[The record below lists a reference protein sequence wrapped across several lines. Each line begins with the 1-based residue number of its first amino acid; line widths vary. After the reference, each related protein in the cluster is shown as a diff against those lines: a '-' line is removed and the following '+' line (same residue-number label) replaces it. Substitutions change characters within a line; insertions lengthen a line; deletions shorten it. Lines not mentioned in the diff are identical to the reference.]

1 MAKNV
6 GAIEYTIDAKT
17 GSLLV
22 AQKEVDKATG
32 AMEKDLQRVDTAA
45 DKASKSLAS
54 LSTVARAVGAALVT
68 RKIIEYA
75 NAWQEVNNKLVN
87 SVRSNESLEE
97 VTNRVFKAAQK
108 SMSPLD
114 ATAAL
119 YSKLERATRDSG
131 LSGRDLAS
139 IVETI
144 NKSFQVS
151 GASASEMEGGIRQLA
166 QALGSGELRGDE
178 FNSVMENAPRLA
190 EGIAKSMGVSSTA
203 LREMAKDGK
212 ITKDIIIS
220 AVRAMKSEV
229 DKEFNNMAI
238 TMSDAFTVATNNA
251 TKYFGENSV
260 IRSGINAFNSTLIT
274 LSENL
279 DVVTASAIALGA
291 VMGGRALG
299 GIIQATAENIRLAA
313 ANQKAAQAAAQ
324 QAAAEANLARQQLQT
339 AAAGLKAALQAEGEA
354 RAHYQAAQGTSAHTA
369 ALARLRVAQAQTAAA
384 YTAMRTAATTANA
397 AIVASGTAAK
407 AASIGMRIF
416 NGALGLLGGPAGA
429 IMTAAI
435 CLGTLILNMEST
447 EEKAA
452 NAKAKIDELAM
463 SFDDMSKSEL
473 EAALVEINKQLK
485 DIEENARKAKAEL
498 DRMVKNRAILE
509 KLAQSDDPEIAGP
522 AKAAL
527 GVAGDTQK
535 TLEGKLDTANKNLEK
550 ANEKADEAQARING
564 TYVPPKPTG
573 TGSGSGGSG
582 GKDGKGKKPKKSDWD
597 KLGDEGLNISDQYNK
612 DAAAMRKLGE
622 EQKALDAAYKQ
633 GKITYLEY
641 TAAKEGA
648 SKALAD
654 TLKQLRE
661 EEQQAKWDSL
671 VSDEDEKKGR
681 VDPIQQ
687 LQNEW
692 TIRKQMLT
700 DLGATQAQLKMEELA
715 YEQQLTAL
723 KWEQWQAQS
732 NTNALIGD
740 CVNGLTS
747 GMGNAITGL
756 LNGTQSLSEMF
767 ANLGSNILGTLGN
780 RLSQIAANWI
790 ADQIMMESQ
799 SMATQASTTAGAVAA
814 QGQIA
819 AAAAPA
825 AAATAASTGGS
836 WAAAGAAALSAIMSL
851 ATSIFGG
858 GRYNGGAVNGGN
870 LYRVGEHGKPEL
882 FTTTGGK
889 QYMIPGE
896 GGRITPNR
904 DLGGGGSIDMPVSIT
919 IQTTN
924 GFSDEDS
931 RRLEDTMKR
940 VAMGV
945 VREQSTRPGGM
956 LQPRKK

>member
-45 DKASKSLAS
+45 DKVSKSLAG

-68 RKIIEYA
+68 RKIIDYA
-75 NAWQEVNNKLVN
+75 NAWQEVNNKLIN

-108 SMSPLD
+108 SRSPLD

-190 EGIAKSMGVSSTA
+190 EGIAKAMGVSSTA
-203 LREMAKDGK
+203 LREMAKDGE
-212 ITKDIIIS
+212 ITKDVIIR
-220 AVRAMKSEV
+220 AVQAMKSEV
-229 DKEFNNMAI
+229 DKEFDNMAI

-324 QAAAEANLARQQLQT
+324 QAATEANLARQQLHT

-354 RAHYQAAQGTSAHTA
+354 RAHYQAAQGTNAHTA

-384 YTAMRTAATTANA
+384 YTTMRTAATTANA

-407 AASIGMRIF
+407 AASVGMRIF

-435 CLGTLILNMEST
+435 CLSTLILNMEST

-473 EAALVEINKQLK
+473 EAALIEINKQLK

-535 TLEGKLDTANKNLEK
+535 TLEGKLDTANKKLEK

-573 TGSGSGGSG
+573 TGSGSGG
-582 GKDGKGKKPKKSDWD
+582 KKSKKSEWE
-597 KLGDEGLNISDQYNK
+597 KLGDKGLNISDQYNK

-648 SKALAD
+648 SKALSD

-671 VSDEDEKKGR
+671 VSDEDKKKGQ

-732 NTNALIGD
+732 DTNALIGD

-767 ANLGSNILGTLGN
+767 ANLGSNILGTVGN

-799 SMATQASTTAGAVAA
+799 SKATQASTTAGAVAA

-836 WAAAGAAALSAIMSL
+836 WAAAGAAALSAIMTL

-858 GRYNGGAVNGGN
+858 GRYNGGAVNADS
-870 LYRVGEHGKPEL
+870 LYRVGEHGVPEL
-882 FTTTGGK
+882 FTSTGGK
-889 QYMIPGE
+889 QYIIPGE

-904 DLGGGGSIDMPVSIT
+904 DLGGGGSINMPVSIT
-919 IQTTN
+919 VQTTN

>member
-229 DKEFNNMAI
+229 DKEFSNMAI

-260 IRSGINAFNSTLIT
+260 IRGGINAFNSTLIT

-324 QAAAEANLARQQLQT
+324 QAAAEANLARQQLHT

-354 RAHYQAAQGTSAHTA
+354 RAHYQAAQGTNAHTA

-463 SFDDMSKSEL
+463 SFDDMSKNEL
-473 EAALVEINKQLK
+473 EAALIEINKQLK

-509 KLAQSDDPEIAGP
+509 KLAQSEDPEIAGP

-527 GVAGDTQK
+527 GIADDNMK
-535 TLEGKLDTANKNLEK
+535 TLEGKVDTANKNLEK
-550 ANEKADEAQARING
+550 ANEKADEAKARING

-597 KLGDEGLNISDQYNK
+597 KLGDKGLNISDQYNK

-641 TAAKEGA
+641 TAAKKGA

-661 EEQQAKWDSL
+661 KEQQAKWDSL
-671 VSDEDEKKGR
+671 VSDEDKKKGQ

-732 NTNALIGD
+732 DTNALIGD

-825 AAATAASTGGS
+825 AAATAAATGGS

-904 DLGGGGSIDMPVSIT
+904 DLGGGGSINMPVSIT

>member
-178 FNSVMENAPRLA
+178 FNSVMDNAPRLA

-212 ITKDIIIS
+212 ITKDIIIA

-229 DKEFNNMAI
+229 DKEFDNMAI

-299 GIIQATAENIRLAA
+299 GIIQATAEHIRLAA

-339 AAAGLKAALQAEGEA
+339 AAAGLKAAMQAESEA

-369 ALARLRVAQAQTAAA
+369 ALARLRVAQAQTATA
-384 YTAMRTAATTANA
+384 YATMRTAAATANTA
-397 AIVASGTAAK
+397 VVASGTAAK
-407 AASIGMRIF
+407 AASISMRIF
-416 NGALGLLGGPAGA
+416 SGALGLLGGPAGA

-473 EAALVEINKQLK
+473 EAALIEINKQLK

-582 GKDGKGKKPKKSDWD
+582 GKGKKSKKSDWD
-597 KLGDEGLNISDQYNK
+597 KLGDKGLNISDQYNK

-648 SKALAD
+648 SKALSD

-671 VSDEDEKKGR
+671 VSDEDKKKGQ

-732 NTNALIGD
+732 DTNALIGD

-767 ANLGSNILGTLGN
+767 ANLGSNILGTVGN

-799 SMATQASTTAGAVAA
+799 SKATQASTTAGAVAA

-836 WAAAGAAALSAIMSL
+836 WAAAGAAALSAIMTL

-858 GRYNGGAVNGGN
+858 GRYNGGAVNADS
-870 LYRVGEHGKPEL
+870 LYRVGEHGVPEL
-882 FTTTGGK
+882 FTSTGGK

-896 GGRITPNR
+896 GGRVTPGR
-904 DLGGGGSIDMPVSIT
+904 DLVGGGGINMPVNIT
-919 IQTTN
+919 VNTTN
-924 GFSDEDS
+924 GFGEEDS
-931 RRLEDTMKR
+931 KRLQQTIENT
-940 VAMGV
+940 AMGIIR
-945 VREQSTRPGGM
+945 RESQRPGGM
-956 LQPRKK
+956 IQPRKK

>member
-212 ITKDIIIS
+212 ITKDIIIA

-229 DKEFNNMAI
+229 DKEFDNMAI
-238 TMSDAFTVATNNA
+238 TMSGAFTVATNNA

-299 GIIQATAENIRLAA
+299 GIIQATAEHIRLAA

-339 AAAGLKAALQAEGEA
+339 AAAGLKAAMQAESEA

-369 ALARLRVAQAQTAAA
+369 ALARLRVAQAQTATA
-384 YTAMRTAATTANA
+384 YATMRTAAATANTA
-397 AIVASGTAAK
+397 VVASGTAAK
-407 AASIGMRIF
+407 AASISMRIF
-416 NGALGLLGGPAGA
+416 SGALGLLGGPAGA

-473 EAALVEINKQLK
+473 EAALIEINKQLK

-573 TGSGSGGSG
+573 TGSGSGG
-582 GKDGKGKKPKKSDWD
+582 KDGKGKKSKKSDWD

-648 SKALAD
+648 SKALSD

-671 VSDEDEKKGR
+671 VSDEDKKKGQ

-732 NTNALIGD
+732 DTNALIGD

-767 ANLGSNILGTLGN
+767 ANLGSNILGTVGN

-799 SMATQASTTAGAVAA
+799 SKATQASTTAGAVAA

-836 WAAAGAAALSAIMSL
+836 WAAAGAAALSAIMTL

-858 GRYNGGAVNGGN
+858 GRYNGGAVNADS
-870 LYRVGEHGKPEL
+870 LYRVGEHGVPEL
-882 FTTTGGK
+882 FTSTGGK

-896 GGRITPNR
+896 GGRVTPGR
-904 DLGGGGSIDMPVSIT
+904 DLVGGGGINMPVNIT
-919 IQTTN
+919 VNTTN
-924 GFSDEDS
+924 GFGEEDS
-931 RRLEDTMKR
+931 KRLQQTIENT
-940 VAMGV
+940 AMGIIR
-945 VREQSTRPGGM
+945 RESQRPGGM
-956 LQPRKK
+956 IQPRKK

>member
-45 DKASKSLAS
+45 DKVSKSLAG

-68 RKIIEYA
+68 RKIIDYA

-131 LSGRDLAS
+131 LSGRDLAN

-212 ITKDIIIS
+212 ITKDVIIA

-324 QAAAEANLARQQLQT
+324 QAAAEANLARQQLHT

-354 RAHYQAAQGTSAHTA
+354 RAHYQAAQGTNAHTA

-384 YTAMRTAATTANA
+384 YTTMRTAATTANA

-463 SFDDMSKSEL
+463 SFDDMSKNEL
-473 EAALVEINKQLK
+473 EAALIEINKQLK
-485 DIEENARKAKAEL
+485 DIEENARKAKTEL

-522 AKAAL
+522 AKKAL

-550 ANEKADEAQARING
+550 ANEKADEAKARING

-573 TGSGSGGSG
+573 TGSGSGG
-582 GKDGKGKKPKKSDWD
+582 KNGKGKKPKKSDWD

-671 VSDEDEKKGR
+671 VSDEDKKKGQ

-732 NTNALIGD
+732 DTNALIGD

-767 ANLGSNILGTLGN
+767 ANLGSNILGTVGN

-799 SMATQASTTAGAVAA
+799 SKATQASTTAGAVAA

-836 WAAAGAAALSAIMSL
+836 WAAAGAAALSAIMTL

-858 GRYNGGAVNGGN
+858 GRYHGGSVTGGN
-870 LYRVGEHGKPEL
+870 LYRVGEHDKPEL
-882 FTTTGGK
+882 FQTTNGR

-896 GGRITPNR
+896 NGRVVSNSAM
-904 DLGGGGSIDMPVSIT
+904 GGGNVSISAPIT
-919 IQTTN
+919 VYPQN
-924 GFSDEDS
+924 GWSDEDS
-931 RRLEDTMKR
+931 KKLQQDMEKIC
-940 VAMGV
+940 MGLM
-945 VREQSTRPGGM
+945 RKESTRPGGM

>member
-6 GAIEYTIDAKT
+6 GAIEYTINAKT

-32 AMEKDLQRVDTAA
+32 AMEKDLRRVDTAA
-45 DKASKSLAS
+45 DKVSKSLAG

-68 RKIIEYA
+68 RKIIDYA
-75 NAWQEVNNKLVN
+75 NAWQAVNNKLVN

-108 SMSPLD
+108 SMSSLG
-114 ATAAL
+114 ATAVL

-151 GASASEMEGGIRQLA
+151 GASASEMEAGIRQLS
-166 QALGSGELRGDE
+166 QALGSGLLRGDE

-190 EGIAKSMGVSSTA
+190 EGIAKSMGVSSAA
-203 LREMAKDGK
+203 LHKIAKDGK
-212 ITKDIIIS
+212 ITKDIIIA

-229 DKEFNNMAI
+229 DKEFSNMAI
-238 TMSDAFTVATNNA
+238 TMSDALNVATNNA

-324 QAAAEANLARQQLQT
+324 QAAAEANLARQQLHT

-354 RAHYQAAQGTSAHTA
+354 RAHYQAAQGTNAHTA

-463 SFDDMSKSEL
+463 SFDDMSKNEL
-473 EAALVEINKQLK
+473 KAALIEINKQLK

-498 DRMVKNRAILE
+498 DRMVKNRDILE
-509 KLAQSDDPEIAGP
+509 KLAQSEDPEIAGP

-527 GVAGDTQK
+527 GIADNNRK
-535 TLEGKLDTANKNLEK
+535 TLEGKVDTANKILEK
-550 ANEKADEAQARING
+550 ANKKADEAKARING

-573 TGSGSGGSG
+573 TGSDSGGSG
-582 GKDGKGKKPKKSDWD
+582 GKDRKGKKPKKSDWD

-641 TAAKEGA
+641 TAAKKGA

-671 VSDEDEKKGR
+671 VSDEDKKKGQ

-732 NTNALIGD
+732 DTNALIGD

-767 ANLGSNILGTLGN
+767 ANLGSNILGTVGN

-799 SMATQASTTAGAVAA
+799 SKAAQASTAAGAVAA

-858 GRYNGGAVNGGN
+858 GRFNGGSVIGGN
-870 LYRVGEHGKPEL
+870 MYRVGEHNRPEL
-882 FTTTGGK
+882 FQTSNGN

-896 GGRITPNR
+896 NGRIIPGR
-904 DLGGGGSIDMPVSIT
+904 DIGGGGGISMPVNIT

-931 RRLEDTMKR
+931 RRLEQTMER
-940 VAMGV
+940 VAMKMMA
-945 VREQSTRPGGM
+945 RESQRPGGM
-956 LQPRKK
+956 LAPRRR

>member
-45 DKASKSLAS
+45 DKVSKSLAG

-68 RKIIEYA
+68 RKIIDYA

-212 ITKDIIIS
+212 ITKDIIIA

-229 DKEFNNMAI
+229 DKEFSNMAI

-324 QAAAEANLARQQLQT
+324 QAAAEANLARQQLHT

-354 RAHYQAAQGTSAHTA
+354 RAHYQAAQGTNAHTA

-463 SFDDMSKSEL
+463 SFDDMSKNEL
-473 EAALVEINKQLK
+473 EAALIEINKQLK
-485 DIEENARKAKAEL
+485 DIEKNARKAKAEL

-527 GVAGDTQK
+527 GIADDNMK
-535 TLEGKLDTANKNLEK
+535 TLEGKVDTANKNLEK
-550 ANEKADEAQARING
+550 ANEKADEAKARING

-641 TAAKEGA
+641 TAAKKGA

-671 VSDEDEKKGR
+671 VSDEDKKKGQ

-732 NTNALIGD
+732 DTNALIGD

-767 ANLGSNILGTLGN
+767 ANLGSNILGTVGN

-799 SMATQASTTAGAVAA
+799 SKAAQASTTAGAVAA

-836 WAAAGAAALSAIMSL
+836 WAAAGAAALSAIMTL

-858 GRYNGGAVNGGN
+858 GRYHGGSVTGGN
-870 LYRVGEHGKPEL
+870 LYRVGEHNKPEL
-882 FTTTGGK
+882 FQATNGR

-896 GGRITPNR
+896 NGRVVSNSAM
-904 DLGGGGSIDMPVSIT
+904 GGGGINMPVNIT
-919 IQTTN
+919 VNTTN
-924 GFSDEDS
+924 GFGEEDS
-931 RRLEDTMKR
+931 KRLQQTIENT
-940 VAMGV
+940 AMGIIR
-945 VREQSTRPGGM
+945 RESQRPGGM
-956 LQPRKK
+956 IQPRKK

>member
-32 AMEKDLQRVDTAA
+32 AMEKDLRRVDTAA
-45 DKASKSLAS
+45 DKVSKSLAG

-75 NAWQEVNNKLVN
+75 NAWQQVNNKLVN

-108 SMSPLD
+108 SMSPLG

-151 GASASEMEGGIRQLA
+151 GASASEMESGIKQLS
-166 QALGSGELRGDE
+166 QALGAGLLRGDE
-178 FNSVMENAPRLA
+178 FNSIMENAPRLA
-190 EGIAKSMGVSSTA
+190 EGIAKSMGVSITA
-203 LREMAKDGK
+203 LRELSRDGK
-212 ITKDIIIS
+212 ITKDIIIA

-229 DKEFNNMAI
+229 DKEFSNMAI
-238 TMSDAFTVATNNA
+238 TMSDAFSVATNNA

-324 QAAAEANLARQQLQT
+324 QAAAEANLARQQLHT

-354 RAHYQAAQGTSAHTA
+354 RAHYQAAQGTNAHTA

-463 SFDDMSKSEL
+463 SFDDMSKNEL
-473 EAALVEINKQLK
+473 EAALIEINKQLK

-509 KLAQSDDPEIAGP
+509 KLAQSEDPEIAGP

-527 GVAGDTQK
+527 GIADDNMK
-535 TLEGKLDTANKNLEK
+535 TLEGKVDTANKNLEK
-550 ANEKADEAQARING
+550 ANEKADEAKARING

-573 TGSGSGGSG
+573 TGSGSG

-641 TAAKEGA
+641 TAAKKGA

-671 VSDEDEKKGR
+671 VSDEDKKKGQ

-732 NTNALIGD
+732 DTNALIGD

-767 ANLGSNILGTLGN
+767 ANLGSNILGTVGN

-799 SMATQASTTAGAVAA
+799 SKAAQASTTAGAVAA

-904 DLGGGGSIDMPVSIT
+904 DLGGGGSINMPVSIT
-919 IQTTN
+919 VQTTN

>member
-45 DKASKSLAS
+45 DKVSKSLAG

-68 RKIIEYA
+68 RKIIDYA

-144 NKSFQVS
+144 NKSFRVS

-212 ITKDIIIS
+212 ITKDIIIA

-324 QAAAEANLARQQLQT
+324 QAAAEANLARQQLHT

-354 RAHYQAAQGTSAHTA
+354 RAHYQAAQGTNAHTA

-384 YTAMRTAATTANA
+384 YTTMRTAATTANA

-463 SFDDMSKSEL
+463 SFDDMSKNEL
-473 EAALVEINKQLK
+473 EAALIEINKQLK
-485 DIEENARKAKAEL
+485 DIEANARKAKAEL

-527 GVAGDTQK
+527 GIADDNMK
-535 TLEGKLDTANKNLEK
+535 TLEGKVDTANKNLEK
-550 ANEKADEAQARING
+550 ANEKADEAKARING

-573 TGSGSGGSG
+573 TGSG

-641 TAAKEGA
+641 TAAKKGS

-671 VSDEDEKKGR
+671 VSDEDKKKGQ

-732 NTNALIGD
+732 DTNALIGD

-767 ANLGSNILGTLGN
+767 ANLGSNILGTVGN

-799 SMATQASTTAGAVAA
+799 SKATQASTTAGAVAA

-836 WAAAGAAALSAIMSL
+836 WAAAGAAALSAIMTL

-858 GRYNGGAVNGGN
+858 GRYHGGSVTGGN
-870 LYRVGEHGKPEL
+870 LYRVGEHDKPEL
-882 FTTTGGK
+882 FQATNGR

-896 GGRITPNR
+896 NGRVVSNSAM
-904 DLGGGGSIDMPVSIT
+904 GGGGGINMPVNIT
-919 IQTTN
+919 VNTTN
-924 GFSDEDS
+924 GFGEEDS
-931 RRLEDTMKR
+931 KRLQQTIENT
-940 VAMGV
+940 AMGIIR
-945 VREQSTRPGGM
+945 RESQRPGGM
-956 LQPRKK
+956 IQPRKK